1 MTVPVLTIDGPSGA
15 GKGTVSRA
23 VAKLLNW
30 HYLDSGS
37 IYRSL
42 AIAVLQAGV
51 DLNDVAGICL
61 IAKSMV
67 LEFDC
72 GVELAVRLNGRDIT
86 SQLATETTGNAASIA
101 AAYPEVRAVLLQKQK
116 DFQQLPGLVAD
127 GRDMGSVVFP
137 DAEFKVYLTA
147 SAEERA
153 SRRYKQLIEKGIDA
167 NLLQITREIEARDQR
182 DRERAAAPLTVPQGA
197 CYIDSSSLS
206 IQQVIDAVMDLVGL
220 ENGMDAEGRVM

>member
-1 MTVPVLTIDGPSGA
+1 MQIPVITIDGPSGA

-23 VAKLLNW
+23 VANILHW

-42 AIAVLQAGV
+42 AIAAL
-51 DLNDVAGICL
+51 DAGIPLENRAEVCR
-61 IAKSMV
+61 IAEEMQ

-72 GVELAVRLNGRDIT
+72 SAELQVKLNGINIT
-86 SQLATETTGNAASIA
+86 PKLAGETTGNAASIIA
-101 AAYPEVRAVLLQKQK
+101 AFPEVRQVLLQKQK

-147 SAEERA
+147 GSRERA
-153 SRRYKQLIEKGIDA
+153 LRRYKQLIEKGIDA
-167 NLLQITREIEARDQR
+167 NLDQITREIEERDLRDSAR
-182 DRERAAAPLTVPQGA
+182 ATAPLTVPAGA
-197 CYIDSSSLS
+197 LYIDSSSLS
-206 IQQVIDAVMDLVGL
+206 IQEVIDRVINLV
-220 ENGMDAEGRVM
+220 R